1 MKTFRFRHFSISLNW
16 VLVLAFLVSA
26 VVGADAIL
34 TTIDNVR
41 NAAPWWHTAFT
52 AVESLVFLTATVC
65 CILKALQPHRPGRFR
80 FYHTVALLACLFILV
95 RQAFFAY
102 ESLFLDVPIGWIGF
116 SSLYPSPGGPYCFTL
131 SGDCATRTEKGSKKQ
146 FEQRINR
153 MI

>member
-65 CILKALQPHRPGRFR
+65 CILKALQPHRPSRFR
-80 FYHTVALLACLFILV
+80 FFHTVVLLACLFLLV

-102 ESLFLDVPIGWIGF
+102 ESLFLDDPRWLDWILKPLSLAGWCFI
-116 SSLYPSPGGPYCFTL
+116 LYIIWRMRH
-131 SGDCATRTEKGSKKQ
+131 A
-146 FEQRINR
+146 NR
-153 MI
+153 NGQQETV

>member
-65 CILKALQPHRPGRFR
+65 CILKALQPHRPSRFR
-80 FYHTVALLACLFILV
+80 FFHTVVLLACLFLLV

-102 ESLFLDVPIGWIGF
+102 ESLFLDDPRWLDWILKPLSLAGWCFI
-116 SSLYPSPGGPYCFTL
+116 LY
-131 SGDCATRTEKGSKKQ
+131 
-146 FEQRINR
+146 IIWR
-153 MI
+153 MRHADREGQQETV

>member
-80 FYHTVALLACLFILV
+80 FYHTVVLLACLFLLV

-102 ESLFLDVPIGWIGF
+102 ESLFLDDPRWLDWILKPLSLAGWCFI
-116 SSLYPSPGGPYCFTL
+116 LY
-131 SGDCATRTEKGSKKQ
+131 
-146 FEQRINR
+146 IIWR
-153 MI
+153 MRHADREGQQKTV

>member
-65 CILKALQPHRPGRFR
+65 CILKTLQPHRPSRFR
-80 FYHTVALLACLFILV
+80 FYHTVVLLACLFLLV

-102 ESLFLDVPIGWIGF
+102 ESLFLDDPRWLDWILKPLSLAGWCFI
-116 SSLYPSPGGPYCFTL
+116 LY
-131 SGDCATRTEKGSKKQ
+131 
-146 FEQRINR
+146 IIWR
-153 MI
+153 MRHADREGQQETV

>member
-65 CILKALQPHRPGRFR
+65 CILKALQPHRPSRFR
-80 FYHTVALLACLFILV
+80 FYHTVVLLACLFLLV

-102 ESLFLDVPIGWIGF
+102 ESLFLNDPRWLDWILKPLSLAGWCFI
-116 SSLYPSPGGPYCFTL
+116 LY
-131 SGDCATRTEKGSKKQ
+131 
-146 FEQRINR
+146 IIWR
-153 MI
+153 MRHADREGQQETV

>member
-80 FYHTVALLACLFILV
+80 FYYTVVLLACLFLLV

-102 ESLFLDVPIGWIGF
+102 ESLFLDDPRWLDWILKPLSLAGWCFI
-116 SSLYPSPGGPYCFTL
+116 LYIIWRMRH
-131 SGDCATRTEKGSKKQ
+131 A
-146 FEQRINR
+146 NR
-153 MI
+153 NGQQETV

>member
-65 CILKALQPHRPGRFR
+65 CILKALQPHRPSRFR
-80 FYHTVALLACLFILV
+80 FYHTVVLLACLFLLV

-102 ESLFLDVPIGWIGF
+102 ESLFLDDPRWLDWILKPLSLAGWCFI
-116 SSLYPSPGGPYCFTL
+116 LY
-131 SGDCATRTEKGSKKQ
+131 
-146 FEQRINR
+146 IIWR
-153 MI
+153 MRHADREGQQETV

>member
-65 CILKALQPHRPGRFR
+65 CILKALQPHRPSRFR
-80 FYHTVALLACLFILV
+80 FYHTVVLLACLFLLV

-102 ESLFLDVPIGWIGF
+102 ESLFLDDPRWLDWILKPLSLAGWCFI
-116 SSLYPSPGGPYCFTL
+116 LYIIWRMRH
-131 SGDCATRTEKGSKKQ
+131 A
-146 FEQRINR
+146 NR
-153 MI
+153 NGQQETV

>member
-52 AVESLVFLTATVC
+52 AVESLVFLTATIC
-65 CILKALQPHRPGRFR
+65 CILKALQPHRPSRFR
-80 FYHTVALLACLFILV
+80 FYHTVVLLACLVILV
-95 RQAFFAY
+95 RQVFFEY
-102 ESLFLDVPIGWIGF
+102 ERLFLDDPNWLSWISGPLSLAGWCYI
-116 SSLYPSPGGPYCFTL
+116 LY
-131 SGDCATRTEKGSKKQ
+131 
-146 FEQRINR
+146 IIWR
-153 MI
+153 MRHADREGQQETV